1 MEKFVIA
8 KDFVKTGTGG
18 LSPEDQVS
26 FCSNDYKK
34 GDGWV
39 PCRPIRQD
47 VVKMRTQKTLQLMK
61 GVGVVIPEGGCEIP
75 ELQQFQQY
83 LNDFKI
89 VVYAYGNKGRD
100 VIFKGSEEAPS
111 LNLLYHEGHYNVIT
125 SLTAAFCCSYYCEA
139 CHIPYDH
146 KNEHRLALTS
156 SGGGFDNQFI
166 LNYILI
172 KTNLNPVLIMRGT
185 KIIMMEVGNVKFLD
199 SLNYLTRWHCNQ
211 SKIAIHW
218 LVWEKKQRGINIV
231 CAAKTEEAQVVG
243 FKVDGYC
250 AETKQVF
257 EFHGCYYHGCA
268 TCFRIDRDNPMSD
281 DSTQTLN
288 TRYETTQAKT
298 ERLRQQG
305 HEVIEIWE
313 CDFRRQL
320 LQNKE
325 ICTYTDNHPLLVN
338 TPLNLRDAFFW
349 GRTGNTYEYYKC
361 KDGGENQVMIDEC
374 SPLSD
379 GVEGLIIKCTIIPP
393 QNLYHPVLPI
403 KMNDKLMFVLCRK
416 CGEDMNPGSCR
427 HDEEERALVGT
438 WVMDEVNKAL
448 EMGYL
453 MLKVYEVWSYKIDQ
467 FDKATK
473 IGGLFTS
480 MMNKFVE
487 VKQQAS
493 DWPQHCRTE
502 EEKNRYIPLRNGG
515 KLGQRENQPNTAI
528 VRSPEEFFNMLSNP
542 SMIVNAAL
550 PINEDVLIG
559 GQHAFSKLL
568 PRANMM
574 KEYLKVLVC
583 EEEIVKVEVFGSL
596 RWFYWPFP
604 VWTSGRL
611 GWGEGAKKLAILF
624 VELSEKLIIE

>member
-8 KDFVKTGTGG
+8 KDFVKTRKN
-18 LSPEDQVS
+18 
-26 FCSNDYKK
+26 SN
-34 GDGWV
+34 
-39 PCRPIRQD
+39 
-47 VVKMRTQKTLQLMK
+47 
-61 GVGVVIPEGGCEIP
+61 
-75 ELQQFQQY
+75 
-83 LNDFKI
+83 
-89 VVYAYGNKGRD
+89 
-100 VIFKGSEEAPS
+100 
-111 LNLLYHEGHYNVIT
+111 
-125 SLTAAFCCSYYCEA
+125 
-139 CHIPYDH
+139 
-146 KNEHRLALTS
+146 RLALTS

-218 LVWEKKQRGINIV
+218 LVWEEKQRGINIV

-361 KDGGENQVMIDEC
+361 KDGEKIKYVDVC
-374 SPLSD
+374 S
-379 GVEGLIIKCTIIPP
+379 
-393 QNLYHPVLPI
+393 LYLWVCKYGKFPTGHHKVYI
-403 KMNDKLMFVLCRK
+403 
-416 CGEDMNPGSCR
+416 EDMNPGSCR

-502 EEKNRYIPLRNGG
+502 EEKNRYIPQRNGG

-550 PINEDVLIG
+550 PINEDVL
-559 GQHAFSKLL
+559 
-568 PRANMM
+568 
-574 KEYLKVLVC
+574 
-583 EEEIVKVEVFGSL
+583 
-596 RWFYWPFP
+596 
-604 VWTSGRL
+604 
-611 GWGEGAKKLAILF
+611 
-624 VELSEKLIIE
+624 